1 MPFPKAIPI
10 EPTDDE
16 RELLESYLR
25 RRKTARGLALRSQIV
40 LLAADGLSNV
50 AIAKRLQT
58 NRGTV
63 TKWRKRFAEQGI
75 DGLHDEPRPGAPRT
89 ITDSDVERV
98 VITTLE
104 SKPKG
109 ATHWSTREMAKHVG
123 LSHSSI
129 GRIWRAFGLAPH
141 RSETFTLSNDPL
153 LVEKVRD
160 IVGLYLDPPEHA
172 LVLCVDEKSQI
183 QALNRTQPLL
193 PMMPGQSERRTN
205 TYKRNGTT
213 SLFAAF
219 DTASGKIIGQCY
231 RRHRATEFR
240 RFLNKLERE
249 VPDELDVHMVV
260 DNFNTH
266 KTTSIQRWF
275 ARHPRF
281 HVHFTPTYSSWLNQV
296 ERWFGLLEQR
306 QLKRGVHSNTQALET
321 AIYEFIDA
329 YNEDPKPFIWTKTA
343 NQILDS
349 IKRYCQRTL
358 DAQGK

>member
-1 MPFPKAIPI
+1 MPIPHAIPI

-16 RELLESYLR
+16 RALLESYVH
-25 RRKTARGLALRSQIV
+25 RRKTAQGLALRSQIV

-50 AIAKRLQT
+50 AIAKRLNA

-63 TKWRKRFAEQGI
+63 TKWRKRFAEQGL

-89 ITDSDVERV
+89 ITDAEVERV

-123 LSHSSI
+123 LSHTTV

-249 VPDELDVHMVV
+249 VPDELDVHLVV
-260 DNFNTH
+260 DNLNTH
-266 KTTSIQRWF
+266 KTASIQRWF

-306 QLKRGVHSNTQALET
+306 QLKRGVHRNTQALEN

-358 DAQGK
+358 DAQGE